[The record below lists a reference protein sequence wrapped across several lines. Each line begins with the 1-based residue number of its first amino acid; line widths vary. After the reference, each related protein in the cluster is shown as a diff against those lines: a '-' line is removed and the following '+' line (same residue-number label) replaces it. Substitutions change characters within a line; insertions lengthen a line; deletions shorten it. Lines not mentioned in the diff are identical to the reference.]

1 MNAGIKGSM
10 SGRQLRGILSS
21 LAKPAS
27 DAAAAIMNDLGLS
40 LTHTDGSMK
49 NLNEVMV
56 DLREGFGQL
65 DEAQQIQA
73 ATTLVGRESMAGL
86 LSIVNASEDDF
97 KNLTKEIYNSNNA
110 ASDMRDIMDDTLHGS
125 FELFMSQVEGVGLK
139 FAEVLVPSV
148 KEGLNTLS
156 DLMEKITNLDSD
168 TMSMIVTAGKAT
180 LVSGI
185 LFKML
190 GSGVGVVA
198 KLMDKNNLLN
208 QSIGKMA
215 GAFGV
220 SKLAMGGMLGAA
232 ALLVPAII
240 GVVDWVSK
248 ADDRLAEHNKN
259 LTDSV
264 VKSRDEIKETDEL
277 IKQYEETSEKLKV
290 LPPDSTEY
298 EEQKGRLIELQKRLM
313 EVLPESAKLFD
324 EEGNAIGDATEAL
337 KEMNKEKAKK
347 VRNESMSFFTDKR
360 NKIDELPDKLKDY
373 ERTVKAVKNLNA
385 EMDELSKLNPDDLV
399 GEGANRGKV
408 KDKLNGK
415 KHNLN
420 KATEKLQE
428 YETFFDQIQTHAE
441 VLRESGE
448 PIPKWIQNTL
458 NESKKLGESMKYL
471 DEYEGKVDE
480 FAVHISQKTIDDLK
494 LDDNMRMVIENMES
508 SLESGSLSMEDFNRS
523 IQLYLGQQSLDFGG
537 LTSEVDNAM
546 QLFMLQLSKGE
557 ISMDQFKNATSVMS
571 MLSSEQFRNLDDASR
586 THMTNLL
593 TELGNGNIGVDEFAM
608 NLISELTN
616 GEIQLQ
622 SLAGISTEKIGELTN
637 NFLTGKMSAQELGLA
652 FEILAQDATA
662 DISWLTNGATGKL
675 NELYAKFQEGGMSAN
690 ELKRSIGEAMGWSES
705 QIARFVNNSDPKLDA
720 LISDFVNGKI
730 KADELAKGI
739 NNLPSVKDIQ
749 INVNETRI
757 LTEKYRVDT
766 SFSNKPSIML
776 PKKASLDMS
785 ESTPIPFNQSR
796 ERTVQAENTVNV
808 EESTNYNV
816 SRSTPTPY
824 SPISSNDNDKLRATT
839 KKKEYSFSNYDSSA
853 YKDKEQSEEDLQRKR
868 EQLENDANSAIE
880 KSRNELY
887 RALKNKIEKQK
898 ADELSLY
905 DAKIA
910 KIKEEIELLQDD
922 TEEKTK
928 NLEKMREELALWEEQ
943 AKTDN
948 YAKVQADKLKE
959 QIADIEK
966 ELKLKDLQNQIADIE
981 KEKEKVEKDYEVKL
995 SDEFLYNEANQMI
1008 LRGNMDEMLNL
1019 IKEFNPNF
1027 SEIGMLFGK
1036 TLAQAIKEGLT
1047 EGLDGFNYLKQNG
1060 YTGSSSR
1067 SGYSLNSDSGV
1078 STYSDIMPMN
1088 DFLPNFSSFS
1098 NIKGLGGSK
1107 TENKT
1112 ISVVNHIKIDGSK
1125 TNEPIGKK
1133 IGDNISSVIFNE
1145 ARRNGYNRVLSR

>member
-1 MNAGIKGSM
+1 M
-10 SGRQLRGILSS
+10 LSS

-27 DAAAAIMNDLGLS
+27 DAAKAIMNDLGLS
-40 LTHTDGSMK
+40 LTNTDGSMK
-49 NLNEVMV
+49 SLNEVML
-56 DLREGFGQL
+56 DLREGFGKL

-97 KNLTKEIYNSNNA
+97 KKLTEEIYNSNGA
-110 ASDMRDIMDDTLHGS
+110 ASEMRDIMDDTLHGS

-180 LVSGI
+180 LVSGV
-185 LFKML
+185 LFKIL

-220 SKLAMGGMLGAA
+220 SKLAMGGMLGVA

-277 IKQYEETSEKLKV
+277 IKQYEETSEKLKT

-298 EEQKGRLIELQKRLM
+298 EEQKGRLIELQQRLM
-313 EVLPESAKLFD
+313 EVLPESSKLFD
-324 EEGNAIGDATEAL
+324 EEGNAINDTTEAL

-360 NKIDELPDKLKDY
+360 NKIDELPNKLKDY
-373 ERTVKAVKNLNA
+373 ERTVKVVKDLNA

-399 GEGANRGKV
+399 GEGVNRGKV

-428 YETFFDQIQTHAE
+428 YETFFDQINTHAE
-441 VLRESGE
+441 VLRESGQ
-448 PIPKWIQNTL
+448 PIPKWIQDTL
-458 NESKKLGESMKYL
+458 NESRKLGESMKYL

-494 LDDNMRMVIENMES
+494 LDDDMRMVIENMES
-508 SLESGSLSMEDFNRS
+508 SLKTGSLSMEDFNKS

-557 ISMDQFKNATSVMS
+557 ISMDQFKNATSIMS

-593 TELGNGNIGVDEFAM
+593 TELGNGNIGVDEFAI

-616 GEIQLQ
+616 GEVKLQ
-622 SLAGISTEKIGELTN
+622 SLAGVSTEKIGELVN
-637 NFLTGKMSAQELGLA
+637 NFLSGKMSAQELGLA
-652 FEILAQDATA
+652 FDMLAQDATA
-662 DISWLTNGATGKL
+662 DISWLTNGAIGKL
-675 NELYAKFQEGGMSAN
+675 SELYGKFQEGGMSAN
-690 ELKRSIGEAMGWSES
+690 ELKRKIGEAMGWSES
-705 QIARFVNNSDPKLDA
+705 EISSFVNNSNPRIQEAINKFISGKSSAQEFARAINGIPDVKKVRVEYEELIKKRVTMYDPQGY
-720 LISDFVNGKI
+720 SPMNGKVT
-730 KADELAKGI
+730 
-739 NNLPSVKDIQ
+739 PS
-749 INVNETRI
+749 
-757 LTEKYRVDT
+757 
-766 SFSNKPSIML
+766 
-776 PKKASLDMS
+776 KASLDIPD
-785 ESTPIPFNQSR
+785 ETPIPYSLNK
-796 ERTVQAENTVNV
+796 ERTVQAENKVNV
-808 EESTNYNV
+808 EENTSYSVTRN
-816 SRSTPTPY
+816 TPTPY
-824 SPISSNDNDKLRATT
+824 KTTEVNDKLRATT
-839 KKKEYSFSNYDSSA
+839 RKKEYSFSNYDSSA

-928 NLEKMREELALWEEQ
+928 NLEKMREELALWEKQ

-1019 IKEFNPNF
+1019 IKSFNPDF
-1027 SEIGMLFGK
+1027 SDIGMLFGK
-1036 TLAQAIKEGLT
+1036 TLAQAIKEGLK

-1067 SGYSLNSDSGV
+1067 SGYLLSSDSEIN
-1078 STYSDIMPMN
+1078 TYSDIMPIN

-1098 NIKGLGGSK
+1098 NIKGLGSSK

-1125 TNEPIGKK
+1125 TNEPIGQK
-1133 IGDNISSVIFNE
+1133 IGSDISSVIFNE
-1145 ARRNGYNRVLSR
+1145 ARRNGYNRTLSR